1 MRESQFL
8 DFLYTTVCYKTTHDD
23 IMRFLIDEGHLTRNG
38 SDFENELVEDALN
51 SLNWDYICR
60 IQSERAADNLVEENE
75 SEEEE
80 EEEEEEDEEED

>member
-1 MRESQFL
+1 
-8 DFLYTTVCYKTTHDD
+8 
-23 IMRFLIDEGHLTRNG
+23 MRFLIDEGHLTRNG

-80 EEEEEEDEEED
+80 EEEEMEDEEED